1 MSKNTQVNDADVEA
15 LLKQLDNAGEPPATP
30 IVDVDAVSPATLAL
44 TPEEP
49 ASTEAQAEAKQVDD
63 ERPIVINLPARQD
76 PSTLLVADGIPQVQ
90 ALDANGNLAVEK
102 DPAHRKDVEVVQSA
116 STVTPSPVASVAP
129 VAPTVH
135 ASVEAADAA
144 ASLPDEVKEILR
156 ETGCYAWLNA
166 DDPAKPYWGIRNGP
180 RRGGVPMNASAED
193 WRGRCS
199 SISA

>member
-15 LLKQLDNAGEPPATP
+15 LLKQLDNAGESPATP
-30 IVDVDAVSPATLAL
+30 VVDANAVSPATLAL
-44 TPEEP
+44 TPDPAETEP
-49 ASTEAQAEAKQVDD
+49 KGEATQVDD
-63 ERPIVINLPARQD
+63 DRPIVINLPARQD
-76 PSTLLVADGIPQVQ
+76 PSQMLVADGIPQVQ
-90 ALDANGNLAVEK
+90 ALDANGNIAVGK
-102 DPAHRKDVEVVQSA
+102 DPAAAADAVTV
-116 STVTPSPVASVAP
+116 STVTPSAPASTAP
-129 VAPTVH
+129 VVATVH

-144 ASLPDEVKEILR
+144 ASLPDEVKEILL

-180 RRGGVPMNASAED
+180 RRGGVPMNASAEE